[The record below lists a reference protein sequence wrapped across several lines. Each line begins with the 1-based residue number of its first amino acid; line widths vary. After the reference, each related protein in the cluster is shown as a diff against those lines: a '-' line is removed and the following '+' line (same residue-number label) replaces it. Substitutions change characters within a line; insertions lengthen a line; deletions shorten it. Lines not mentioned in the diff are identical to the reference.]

1 MEGIAEPTRDRE
13 GIMFSRLTAALIAVL
28 IAIFTGLAWLAFH
41 YYGQSVEKDKTI
53 TTVTGERDEAQFT
66 LGNYTTTVRLF
77 NDIAKAND
85 DAKKQSTLESQR
97 TKAGIK
103 NDIAND
109 GCANLRIPSSAVD
122 RVRTHS
128 NKIRN
133 YPASTNPEQLTF

>member
-53 TTVTGERDEAQFT
+53 TTVTGERNEAQFT

-77 NDIAKAND
+77 NDIAKANEHEKNRISND
-85 DAKKQSTLESQR
+85 GEVRAAAIKK
-97 TKAGIK
+97 
-103 NDIAND
+103 DIAGD
-109 GCANLRIPSSAVD
+109 ECAIRLVPAATADLLRKHA
-122 RVRTHS
+122 
-128 NKIRN
+128 NQIRSG
-133 YPASTNPEQLTF
+133 ATGTDTSKLTF

>member
-1 MEGIAEPTRDRE
+1 MEGITEPTRDRE

-53 TTVTGERDEAQFT
+53 TTVTGERNEAQFT

-85 DAKKQSTLESQR
+85 NEKNRISNNGEVRAAAIKK
-97 TKAGIK
+97 
-103 NDIAND
+103 DIAGD
-109 GCANLRIPSSAVD
+109 ECAIRLVPAATADLLRKHA
-122 RVRTHS
+122 
-128 NKIRN
+128 NQIRSG
-133 YPASTNPEQLTF
+133 ATGTDTSKLTF